1 MDRAIRQIG
10 ENVKRRRQ
18 ELDVSQRDVAV
29 LAGID
34 VSTLSRLERGVENP
48 TLQTMLSLAVT
59 LECELPE
66 LLRGVQSAVAAD

>member
-1 MDRAIRQIG
+1 MIRIG

-59 LECELPE
+59 LECGLPD
-66 LLRGVQSAVAAD
+66 LLEGDQSATAAD

>member
-1 MDRAIRQIG
+1 MDRATQRIG
-10 ENVKRRRQ
+10 ENVKRRRR

-59 LECELPE
+59 LECGLPD
-66 LLRGVQSAVAAD
+66 LLKGVQAAEP